1 MTSYSFHHVHLLST
15 DAVAAARFYEAMF
28 GATFT
33 ESKGANG
40 LPRCHVDI
48 GGQLILIS
56 TADDR
61 AGEAATG
68 PHSQMG
74 LDHIGIRVPRTE
86 AARRRVQGRTA
97 RVPSRHPH
105 RLSPRTGRCQRRTGG
120 VPVASYRVCL
130 SS

>member
-1 MTSYSFHHVHLLST
+1 MANYSYHHVHLLST
-15 DAVAAARFYEAMF
+15 DTLAAARFYETMF

-61 AGEAATG
+61 AREPATG
-68 PHSQMG
+68 PHSQTG
-74 LDHIGIRVPRTE
+74 LDHIGIRVADMDAAAAELRQRGAEFSVEPRE
-86 AARRRVQGRTA
+86 FRPGIRIAFLRA
-97 RVPSRHPH
+97 PD
-105 RLSPRTGRCQRRTGG
+105 G
-120 VPVASYRVCL
+120 VSVELVEYK
-130 SS
+130 

>member
-15 DAVAAARFYEAMF
+15 DAVAAARFYETMF

-68 PHSQMG
+68 PHGQMG
-74 LDHIGIRVPRTE
+74 LDHIGIRVDDMDE
-86 AARRRVQGRTA
+86 AAVELKQRGAEFSVE
-97 RVPSRHPH
+97 
-105 RLSPRTGRCQRRTGG
+105 PREFRPGIRIAFLRAPDG
-120 VPVASYRVCL
+120 VSVELVEYK
-130 SS
+130 